1 MNKGS
6 EKWGEIIMFNSSID
20 YKKEIDNSI
29 KNDKEFLKRKSKRFK
44 KFAIVILAEIW
55 VLTIA
60 IKNINQD
67 NPEVVTGLMIVAICY
82 IFITGIV
89 CYSMYTNADHNL
101 EVRKKEIDIIRLKE
115 YNEAIELMY
124 NDIRS
129 FKHDYINIF
138 SSMIAY
144 MEEDDFQGLKDYFN
158 NNIIEI
164 NEQLKHTNTEIAK
177 LSSIKVK
184 EIKGLIATKLLKAQK
199 SDIDFRLDI
208 LDEIDDINMSKLE
221 LSRCIGILLD
231 NAIEAASLCNN
242 KQIDF
247 GIIKN
252 ENSISIIISNSF
264 EGELPPIHKLF
275 IKGFSTKGEK
285 RGIGLSYVKSIT
297 SQLENV
303 FLDIAQEGNQV
314 VVFLEI
320 IDEECTVA
328 QF

>member
-1 MNKGS
+1 
-6 EKWGEIIMFNSSID
+6 MFNSSID
-20 YKKEIDNSI
+20 YKKEIDKSI
-29 KNDKEFLKRKSKRFK
+29 KKDKEFVKRKNKRLK
-44 KFAIVILAEIW
+44 KFAIIILIEMWIVSVVILS
-55 VLTIA
+55 
-60 IKNINQD
+60 INEY
-67 NPEVVTGLMIVAICY
+67 NPELVMGLFIVAICY

-89 CYSMYTNADHNL
+89 CYSIYSNADHDL

-115 YNEAIELMY
+115 YNEAIEIMY

-144 MEEDDFQGLKDYFN
+144 MEEEDFQGLKEYFN
-158 NNIIEI
+158 NNIIDI

-177 LSSIKVK
+177 LSSVKVK

-199 SDIDFRLDI
+199 EDIDFRLDI
-208 LDEIDDINMSKLE
+208 LDEIDNINMSKLE

-231 NAIEAASLCNN
+231 NAIEAASLCKN

-275 IKGFSTKGEK
+275 IKGFSTKGEN

-297 SQLENV
+297 TELENV
-303 FLDIAQEGNQV
+303 FLDIAQEDNQV

-320 IDEECTVA
+320 INDE
-328 QF
+328 